1 MTLHESIDGSYTNV
15 TSVSSYFFIANDD
28 KVYPAGEDPWAQ
40 RFSGMNLSEFKQEII
55 ETIWIEGGL
64 YENKI

>member
-1 MTLHESIDGSYTNV
+1 MALKEYTDGSYTNV

-40 RFSGMNLSEFKQEII
+40 RFSGTNLSEFKQEII
-55 ETIWIEGGL
+55 ETI
-64 YENKI
+64 